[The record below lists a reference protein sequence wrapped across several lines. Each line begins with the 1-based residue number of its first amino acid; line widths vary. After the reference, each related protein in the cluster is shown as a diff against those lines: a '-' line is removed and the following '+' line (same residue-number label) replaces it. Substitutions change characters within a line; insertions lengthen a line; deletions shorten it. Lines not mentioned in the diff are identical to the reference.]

1 MEAKKAAFMGK
12 ITAGVTH
19 EMKNVL
25 AIIKESAGLLDD
37 LISLAK
43 DDSPPPRDKLL
54 RTATRITDQVARGVD
69 LATKLNSFA
78 HCPDQAVASVDLN
91 QVMEQTGFLC
101 QRFARLKGITLHI
114 VTTKQSHVVM
124 ADPLALQ
131 MLLFQCV
138 ELLMDSEGKGSVITV
153 QSNSD
158 GNKIVMAVSEKTGTA
173 AQACPDGPFEASKW
187 TAIHTD
193 AQGLKLSVET
203 GCAPLWI
210 SVNF

>member
-37 LISLAK
+37 LISLTK
-43 DDSPPPRDKLL
+43 DNSPPPRDKLL
-54 RTATRITDQVARGVD
+54 RTVTRITDQVARGVD

-78 HCPDQAVASVDLN
+78 HAPDDAAGSVDLN
-91 QVMEQTGFLC
+91 QVVEQTGFLC
-101 QRFARLKGITLHI
+101 QRFARLKGITLH
-114 VTTKQSHVVM
+114 VVPGRQSHVVM

-138 ELLMDSEGKGSVITV
+138 ELLMDSEGKGSVITL
-153 QSNSD
+153 QSKSD
-158 GNKIVMAVSEKTGTA
+158 GNKIVVAASEKAGA
-173 AQACPDGPFEASKW
+173 EVQACTEGPFEASTW
-187 TAIHTD
+187 TAIQAS
-193 AQGLKLSVET
+193 AQDLKLSVET
-203 GCAPLWI
+203 GCAPRWI